1 MLRKITA
8 SIAALNYTLMFV
20 KSLLYF
26 PSELMSIGKN
36 EVERIEI
43 FQKTLNHSTVVLLDR
58 ISNLIWPITTIA
70 MLLFLLSF
78 LFEKKSVLIA
88 NNQVGS
94 LNERQGILNPN
105 DQPST
110 GLNIISFL
118 IPLVGLII
126 YLTEREKS
134 PIKATSAGK
143 AALWGVGVTIVL
155 SIISFFVMFSIINS
169 IN

>member
-94 LNERQGILNPN
+94 LNEGQGILNPN

>member
-8 SIAALNYTLMFV
+8 PIAALNYTLMFV

-70 MLLFLLSF
+70 MLIFLLSF

-88 NNQVGS
+88 NNQFGS
-94 LNERQGILNPN
+94 SNEGQGINNPN

-134 PIKATSAGK
+134 PIKAASAGK

-155 SIISFFVMFSIINS
+155 SIISFFVMFSIISS